1 MGLVSADVLF
11 NGGLIAYLAGAAAG
25 LACIR
30 RPGAARLLAF
40 GMSLVGALLEI
51 AASFATLT
59 QGATATWNLPCG
71 VALFSWTVRL
81 DPLSAF
87 FSLAL
92 GLVAAA
98 VSVYSWGYMQK
109 GEARRGVG
117 LLGFF
122 YNVLL
127 LSLTLVFT
135 ASNAFFFLLV
145 WEVMALS
152 AYCLVSFEHE
162 KKETRKAGTL
172 FLIMS
177 HAGTGMLLI
186 AFLVLATCGW
196 KPGFLELPPVGLPA
210 DAASSGSGLRAVL
223 PGIRRQGGDHSH
235 AHLAA
240 RRSPGGAEQHLR
252 PDVGHRHQ
260 GGNLRHGARFLR
272 LLRRATAVGRNPGSG
287 RGRQSRH
294 C

>member
-1 MGLVSADVLF
+1 MA
-11 NGGLIAYLAGAAAG
+11 
-25 LACIR
+25 
-30 RPGAARLLAF
+30 LL
-40 GMSLVGALLEI
+40 GALLET
-51 AASFATLT
+51 AASAVALT
-59 QGATATWNLPCG
+59 QGATASWNLPCG

-98 VSVYSWGYMQK
+98 VSIYSWGYLRD
-109 GEARRGVG
+109 GEAHRGVG

-127 LSLTLVFT
+127 LSLALVFT
-135 ASNAFFFLLV
+135 ASNAFFFLLA

-177 HAGTGMLLI
+177 HAGTGLL
-186 AFLVLATCGW
+186 AGR
-196 KPGFLELPPVGLPA
+196 LPRSWPRPA
-210 DAASSGSGLRAVL
+210 EAWTSRASICWL
-223 PGIRRQGGDHSH
+223 PG
-235 AHLAA
+235 
-240 RRSPGGAEQHLR
+240 
-252 PDVGHRHQ
+252 
-260 GGNLRHGARFLR
+260 
-272 LLRRATAVGRNPGSG
+272 
-287 RGRQSRH
+287 
-294 C
+294 